1 MQLEK
6 MDDGV
11 VEGGKSSDTR
21 RHVVE
26 GVADAVCSL
35 AG

>member
-1 MQLEK
+1 
-6 MDDGV
+6 MD
-11 VEGGKSSDTR
+11 GGKSSDTR
-21 RHVVE
+21 RRVVEPVE